1 MTLNFIDIGKINM
14 TKKFYIYLLVFLA
27 IVSASTF
34 SGSELARYNPLK
46 LEPLVKELTLHF
58 VPNEKESRANSPLL
72 IVEKSFIDF
81 RNAIGKK
88 ESNNNYKSVSKYGYL
103 GKYQFSK
110 YTIKM
115 YGVENIDTFLASPEL
130 QEKVFKAYVA
140 ENKWYLKD
148 EIQQYVGKNMNGT
161 LITESGIIAAS
172 HLAGPENVKVY
183 LHNNGNIRFQDN
195 FGTSIRHF
203 MKRFGGYNTAVI
215 EAKENPTIDYYT
227 K

>member
-1 MTLNFIDIGKINM
+1 M

-34 SGSELARYNPLK
+34 SGRELVRYNPLK
-46 LEPLVKELTLHF
+46 LEPLVKEFTLHF
-58 VPNEKESRANSPLL
+58 VPNENETKINTTILH
-72 IVEKSFIDF
+72 VEKSFIDF

-110 YTIKM
+110 YTLKI
-115 YGVENIDTFLASPEL
+115 YGVENIDEFLASPEL

-140 ENKWYLKD
+140 ENKWYLRN
-148 EIQQYVGKNMNGT
+148 EIKRYVGKTINGT
-161 LITESGIIAAS
+161 LISESGIIAAS

-183 LHNNGNIRFQDN
+183 LQNNGNIRFQDN

-203 MKRFGGYNTAVI
+203 IKQFGGYNISAI
-215 EAKENPTIDYYT
+215 EAERNPSIDYYSE
-227 K
+227 

>member
-1 MTLNFIDIGKINM
+1 M

-34 SGSELARYNPLK
+34 SGRELVRYNPLK
-46 LEPLVKELTLHF
+46 LEPLVKEFTLHF
-58 VPNEKESRANSPLL
+58 VPNENETKININILH
-72 IVEKSFIDF
+72 VEKSFIDF

-110 YTIKM
+110 YTLKN
-115 YGVENIDTFLASPEL
+115 YGVENIDEFLASPEL

-140 ENKWYLKD
+140 ENKWYLRN
-148 EIQQYVGKNMNGT
+148 EIKRYVGKTINGT
-161 LITESGIIAAS
+161 IISESGIIAAS

-183 LHNNGNIRFQDN
+183 LQNNGNIRFQDN

-203 MKRFGGYNTAVI
+203 IKRFGGYNISVI
-215 EAKENPTIDYYT
+215 EAEQNPSIDYYSE
-227 K
+227 

>member
-1 MTLNFIDIGKINM
+1 M
-14 TKKFYIYLLVFLA
+14 VFLA

-34 SGSELARYNPLK
+34 SGRELVRYNPLK
-46 LEPLVKELTLHF
+46 LEPLVKEFTLHF
-58 VPNEKESRANSPLL
+58 VPNEHETKNNTTILH
-72 IVEKSFIDF
+72 VEKSFIDF

-110 YTIKM
+110 YTLKI
-115 YGVENIDTFLASPEL
+115 YGVENIDEFLASPEL

-140 ENKWYLKD
+140 ENKWYLRN
-148 EIQQYVGKNMNGT
+148 EISHYVGKKINGT
-161 LITESGIIAAS
+161 LISESGIIAAS

-183 LHNNGNIRFQDN
+183 LQNNGNIRFQDN

-203 MKRFGGYNTAVI
+203 IKQFGGYNISVI
-215 EAKENPTIDYYT
+215 EAERNPSIDYYSE
-227 K
+227 

>member
-1 MTLNFIDIGKINM
+1 M
-14 TKKFYIYLLVFLA
+14 VFLA

-34 SGSELARYNPLK
+34 SGRELVRYNPLK
-46 LEPLVKELTLHF
+46 LEPLVKEFTLHF
-58 VPNEKESRANSPLL
+58 VPNENETKININILH
-72 IVEKSFIDF
+72 VEKSFIDF

-110 YTIKM
+110 YTLKN
-115 YGVENIDTFLASPEL
+115 YGVENIDEFLASPEL

-140 ENKWYLKD
+140 ENKWYLRN
-148 EIQQYVGKNMNGT
+148 EIKRYVGKTINGT
-161 LITESGIIAAS
+161 IISESGIIAAS

-183 LHNNGNIRFQDN
+183 LQNNGNIRFQDN

-203 MKRFGGYNTAVI
+203 IKRFGGYNISVI
-215 EAKENPTIDYYT
+215 EAEQNPSIDYYSE
-227 K
+227 

>member
-1 MTLNFIDIGKINM
+1 M
-14 TKKFYIYLLVFLA
+14 VFFA

-34 SGSELARYNPLK
+34 SGRELVRYNPLK
-46 LEPLVKELTLHF
+46 LEPLVKEFTLHF
-58 VPNEKESRANSPLL
+58 VPNENETKININILH
-72 IVEKSFIDF
+72 VEKSFIDF

-110 YTIKM
+110 YTLKN
-115 YGVENIDTFLASPEL
+115 YGVENIDEFLASPEL

-140 ENKWYLKD
+140 ENKWYLRN
-148 EIQQYVGKNMNGT
+148 EIKRYVGKTINGT
-161 LITESGIIAAS
+161 IISESGIIAAS

-183 LHNNGNIRFQDN
+183 LQNNGNIRFQDN

-203 MKRFGGYNTAVI
+203 IKRFGGYNISVI
-215 EAKENPTIDYYT
+215 EAEQNPSIDYYSE
-227 K
+227 

>member
-1 MTLNFIDIGKINM
+1 M
-14 TKKFYIYLLVFLA
+14 TKKLYIYLLVFLA

-46 LEPLVKELTLHF
+46 LEPLVKELKTHF
-58 VPNEKESRANSPLL
+58 VPNETESNNNKSML

-88 ESNNNYKSVSKYGYL
+88 ESNNNYKAVSTYGYL

-110 YTIKM
+110 YTIKT
-115 YGVENIDTFLASPEL
+115 YGVDNVDDFLNSPEL

-140 ENKWYLKD
+140 ANKWSLKK
-148 EIQQYVGKNMNGT
+148 ELKRYVGKKMDGI
-161 LITESGIIAAS
+161 LITESGILAAA
-172 HLAGPENVKVY
+172 HLAGPLNVKNY
-183 LHNNGNIRFQDN
+183 LINNGNIRYQDN
-195 FGTSIRHF
+195 FGTSIKHF

-215 EAKENPTIDYYT
+215 DAEENPSIDFYT
-227 K
+227 E

>member
-1 MTLNFIDIGKINM
+1 M

-34 SGSELARYNPLK
+34 SGRELVRYNPLK

-58 VPNEKESRANSPLL
+58 VPNEHETKNNTTILH
-72 IVEKSFIDF
+72 VEKSFIDF

-110 YTIKM
+110 YTLKI
-115 YGVENIDTFLASPEL
+115 YGVENIDEFLASPEL

-140 ENKWYLKD
+140 ENKWYLRN
-148 EIQQYVGKNMNGT
+148 EISHYVGKKINGT
-161 LITESGIIAAS
+161 LISESGIIAAS

-183 LHNNGNIRFQDN
+183 LQNNGNIRFQDN

-203 MKRFGGYNTAVI
+203 IKQFGGYNISVI
-215 EAKENPTIDYYT
+215 EAERNPSIDYYSE
-227 K
+227 

>member
-1 MTLNFIDIGKINM
+1 M
-14 TKKFYIYLLVFLA
+14 VFLA

-34 SGSELARYNPLK
+34 SGRELVRYNPLK

-58 VPNEKESRANSPLL
+58 VPNEHETKNNTTILH
-72 IVEKSFIDF
+72 VEKSFIDF

-110 YTIKM
+110 YTLKI
-115 YGVENIDTFLASPEL
+115 YGVENIDEFLASPEL

-140 ENKWYLKD
+140 ENKWYLRN
-148 EIQQYVGKNMNGT
+148 EISHYVGKKINGT
-161 LITESGIIAAS
+161 LISESGIIAAS

-183 LHNNGNIRFQDN
+183 LQNNGNIRFQDN

-203 MKRFGGYNTAVI
+203 IKQFGGYNISVI
-215 EAKENPTIDYYT
+215 EAERNPSIDYYSE
-227 K
+227 